1 MLVFST
7 FLHANSALSVVLPF
21 PPKKFDKETTLKIDM
36 VRTQWSQNLSKIA
49 KNLENVNWHYKA
61 IFFLLSNIIWQCL
74 CDFLTYQLLIGPTL
88 KLACQKSMKTVFV
101 EFTYQKL
108 IPKDFASIVLWRM
121 YL

>member
-61 IFFLLSNIIWQCL
+61 IFFLLNNIIWQRL
-74 CDFLTYQLLIGPTL
+74 HDFLTCQLLFGPTF
-88 KLACQKSMKTVFV
+88 KLDLPTNSMSKKYEDDIRWIYLPKITVAI
-101 EFTYQKL
+101 L
-108 IPKDFASIVLWRM
+108 
-121 YL
+121 